1 MNYIDKINIKS
12 KIENKEKIILEL
24 GAGQMKKEDRINI
37 DILDLPETDIVTDLE
52 NGLSFLPNN
61 SVDEIHTV
69 SFLEHISNLSFL
81 MEEIFRVLKP
91 NGILYVFVPHF
102 SNPYFYSDPTHK
114 RFFGLYT
121 FSYFSKSH
129 YPYRRKV
136 PKFYY
141 SCNFRIESQELIFNF
156 PFPFKILG
164 LLFNK
169 LFNSRYRL
177 QEIFEFYFSPF
188 LPCYGMNVKLKASK

>member
-1 MNYIDKINIKS
+1 MFKDKINIKDYI
-12 KIENKEKIILEL
+12 KYNKKNILEL
-24 GAGQMKKEDRINI
+24 GSGNKKNPERINI
-37 DILDLPETDIVTDLE
+37 DILDIPETDIICDLE
-52 NGLSFLPNN
+52 KGLKFIPSN
-61 SVDEIHTV
+61 SIDEIHA
-69 SFLEHISNLSFL
+69 SSILEHISNLSFL
-81 MEEIFRVLKP
+81 MEEIHRILKP
-91 NGILYVFVPHF
+91 NGTLYVFVPHF